1 MLRAILGP
9 TPGSSV
15 SVSTLGGISESYRS
29 TQIAAAAFRYP
40 ALRWWNP
47 TGVMSASSCSTDVP
61 AIFSGVHPN
70 ATSRAV
76 AACVIGGTSL
86 RGGRGT
92 VPGVLFGALVMSTL
106 LNGMTLMALSPE
118 LKLIARGVV
127 LTLAVWLDSRLG
139 NR

>member
-1 MLRAILGP
+1 MPYTFCGLIPCARKA
-9 TPGSSV
+9 SA
-15 SVSTLGGISESYRS
+15 TLGGMSESYRS

-76 AACVIGGTSL
+76 AACVMGSFVCEESIAETRTTKRRPRASSATSSEIFSHPIVS
-86 RGGRGT
+86 T
-92 VPGVLFGALVMSTL
+92 GAPPTARMR
-106 LNGMTLMALSPE
+106 LN
-118 LKLIARGVV
+118 
-127 LTLAVWLDSRLG
+127 
-139 NR
+139 